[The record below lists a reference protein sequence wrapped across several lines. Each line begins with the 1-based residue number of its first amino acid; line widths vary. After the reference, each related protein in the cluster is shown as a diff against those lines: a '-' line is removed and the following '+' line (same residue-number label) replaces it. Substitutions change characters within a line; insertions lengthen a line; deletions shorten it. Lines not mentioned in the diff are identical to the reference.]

1 MAMYRYV
8 KAFPR
13 RPKPAAPVFLS
24 WIFMTSGVI
33 VLTWTVWPI
42 LSFFFVKQQF
52 LDKTVSPIVSASLTT
67 RAVGSVLPAMASSP
81 EAGSPNT
88 AIDSTNAN
96 LWFPT
101 SPQKKV
107 VAPVNSYLLSVP
119 KLKIKNATV
128 IIGGDDLNKGLVHY
142 GGTGLPGQYGNAV
155 IFGHSN
161 LPQFYNPSDYKSIFS
176 LLPTLKKG
184 DEIFVTYDGVTYRYV
199 IYDMVVTKPEDLS
212 VLEQRYD
219 DSYLTLVTCVPP
231 GTLWERLDVKARL
244 AQTP

>member
-1 MAMYRYV
+1 MAMYQYI
-8 KAFPR
+8 KAPPR
-13 RPKPAAPVFLS
+13 RPRTSMPIVIS
-24 WIFMTSGVI
+24 WMLMTSGVM
-33 VLTWTVWPI
+33 VLIWTIWPI
-42 LSFFFVKQQF
+42 ISFVVLKQQL
-52 LDKTVSPIVSASLTT
+52 LDKTISPIADRPVAFRS
-67 RAVGSVLPAMASSP
+67 VGDVLPASVTSP
-81 EAGSPNT
+81 TVGGT
-88 AIDSTNAN
+88 VDSTNAN

-107 VAPVNSYLLSVP
+107 VAPVNSYQLSIP

-128 IIGGDDLNKGLVHY
+128 IIAGDDLNKSLVHY

-161 LPQFYNPSDYKSIFS
+161 LPQFFSPTNYDSIFS
-176 LLPTLKKG
+176 LLPTLKVG
-184 DEIFVTYDGVTYRYV
+184 DEIFVIYDGITYRYV
-199 IYDMVVTKPEDLS
+199 VYDMVVTKPTDLS

-244 AQTP
+244 AQL

>member
-1 MAMYRYV
+1 MAMYQYI
-8 KAFPR
+8 KAPPR
-13 RPKPAAPVFLS
+13 RPRTSMPIVIS
-24 WIFMTSGVI
+24 WMLMTSGVM
-33 VLTWTVWPI
+33 VLIWTIWPI
-42 LSFFFVKQQF
+42 ISFVVLKQQL
-52 LDKTVSPIVSASLTT
+52 LDKTISPIADRPVAFRS
-67 RAVGSVLPAMASSP
+67 VGDVLPASVTSP
-81 EAGSPNT
+81 TVGGT
-88 AIDSTNAN
+88 VDSTNAN

-107 VAPVNSYLLSVP
+107 VAPVNSYQLSIP

-128 IIGGDDLNKGLVHY
+128 IIAGDDLNKSLIHY

-161 LPQFYNPSDYKSIFS
+161 LPQFFSPTNYDSIFS
-176 LLPTLKKG
+176 LLPTLKVG
-184 DEIFVTYDGVTYRYV
+184 DEIFVIYDGITYRYV
-199 IYDMVVTKPEDLS
+199 VYDMVVTKPTDLS

-244 AQTP
+244 AQL